1 MFCSPEGTALC
12 EIDSEDLDTAVEEIV
27 SEFPNYMMCRCRKAI
42 LANEPLR
49 VDDETIAHYAL
60 TAEDAA
66 RLRRIVRR
74 CNTKI
79 VPSCAGSTN
88 VSRRSTV

>member
-1 MFCSPEGTALC
+1 
-12 EIDSEDLDTAVEEIV
+12 
-27 SEFPNYMMCRCRKAI
+27 MMCRCRAAI

-49 VDDETIAHYAL
+49 VDDETIARYAL

-66 RLRRIVRR
+66 RLRRIVER

-79 VPSCAGSTN
+79 IAELRGQYERLAAIDCLK
-88 VSRRSTV
+88 R

>member
-27 SEFPNYMMCRCRKAI
+27 SEFPNYMMCRCRAAI
-42 LANEPLR
+42 LANEPL
-49 VDDETIAHYAL
+49 TIDRYAL

-66 RLRRIVRR
+66 RLRRIVER
-74 CNTKI
+74 CNTEI
-79 VPSCAGSTN
+79 VAELRGQYERLAAIDCLK
-88 VSRRSTV
+88 R